1 MARIGSKRAAHSR
14 RLLLGF
20 VSCVTLASVA
30 GLAGAS
36 VAAAAPVI
44 NSESVSHVGEH
55 EATLEA
61 QLEPDGLETK
71 YEFWLQY
78 NACQSN
84 QGASCE
90 AIIVRSVG
98 EGFIGAA
105 DTSVRVSASL
115 PGLQAGY
122 SYTFFVY
129 AQNNGGWVKGESR
142 EFKATSNAGGSLV
155 TEPEPLPIAENKA
168 KPYESTISPGT
179 EQSAAEASERVVSQA
194 QREKDEHEAGENQAP
209 QPGPVRTTAA
219 ITCGVPRLKGDSLT
233 RARAALVRNHCSVG
247 HVTRPRKSQRKLVVV
262 AQSHSPG
269 TKLPRGAAVALKLG
283 T

>member
-20 VSCVTLASVA
+20 VSCVTLASFA
-30 GLAGAS
+30 GLTGAS
-36 VAAAAPVI
+36 VAAAVPVI

-78 NACQSN
+78 NACQSD

-105 DTSVRVSASL
+105 DTNMRVSASL
-115 PGLQAGY
+115 TGLQAGY

-129 AQNNGGWVKGESR
+129 AQNNGGWAKGESR
-142 EFKATSNAGGSLV
+142 EFKTTSDAGGSLV
-155 TEPEPLPIAENKA
+155 TNRNHFQWRKTKPTPTKAPSRPTFNGVLQKQPNGRLPGQNAKKLNAKPTKAKLPNPIPRGLPRPSHVACLSSRATRLPAPEPRLFA
-168 KPYESTISPGT
+168 
-179 EQSAAEASERVVSQA
+179 
-194 QREKDEHEAGENQAP
+194 
-209 QPGPVRTTAA
+209 TTAA
-219 ITCGVPRLKGDSLT
+219 LDT
-233 RARAALVRNHCSVG
+233 
-247 HVTRPRKSQRKLVVV
+247 
-262 AQSHSPG
+262 
-269 TKLPRGAAVALKLG
+269 
-283 T
+283 